1 MISKLN
7 YHSNENRAFRQKNF
21 QFKQTMKILL
31 FCLLLKFN
39 ISLAQ
44 EMASDFFAYRYNQI
58 IFESN
63 QFAWEKN
70 TSFGPLR
77 YNDFDFMI
85 KNKISEDSL
94 KLNRAIG
101 LNVDFHDYNLYAFQ
115 RISYKSKF
123 YTYFYF
129 RLVNDDNYHS
139 RYTGIS
145 RKKSR
150 LGLSSG
156 EMDFAGMGYE
166 DDNFLLQFGRG
177 RQSWGVGG
185 DIKIGLSEYSPSY
198 DYGLLGLKFGK
209 YKFRYFNGFLEN
221 IDSYNRY
228 ITGRSLEWNNNK
240 NILVSFSEIVIYSGL
255 NRSLD
260 FAYLNPVS
268 THLEIELNN
277 RQNTLGVISGNA
289 VWQFSVDYKFH
300 RDLRIM
306 TNFIIDEFVLD
317 KIQLDSNKTNGLAL
331 SNKIIWN
338 PPYIPENSNIFF
350 SFIAA
355 GTKTFRHEMGYNN
368 FVHRGH
374 PLGWVYGSD
383 GYEIASGF
391 NLFLDRQFLFISKLG
406 KRIIGSNSTKNLP
419 YLQNDDYLIDIYPSN
434 PVKDIFFID
443 LKFDLLLKH
452 NLHLH
457 THVEYLHNIIE
468 DPEIKLNFGLNISV
482 NK

>member
-1 MISKLN
+1 
-7 YHSNENRAFRQKNF
+7 
-21 QFKQTMKILL
+21 
-31 FCLLLKFN
+31 
-39 ISLAQ
+39 
-44 EMASDFFAYRYNQI
+44 
-58 IFESN
+58 
-63 QFAWEKN
+63 
-70 TSFGPLR
+70 
-77 YNDFDFMI
+77 
-85 KNKISEDSL
+85 
-94 KLNRAIG
+94 
-101 LNVDFHDYNLYAFQ
+101 
-115 RISYKSKF
+115 
-123 YTYFYF
+123 
-129 RLVNDDNYHS
+129 
-139 RYTGIS
+139 
-145 RKKSR
+145 
-150 LGLSSG
+150 
-156 EMDFAGMGYE
+156 
-166 DDNFLLQFGRG
+166 
-177 RQSWGVGG
+177 
-185 DIKIGLSEYSPSY
+185 
-198 DYGLLGLKFGK
+198 
-209 YKFRYFNGFLEN
+209 
-221 IDSYNRY
+221 
-228 ITGRSLEWNNNK
+228 
-240 NILVSFSEIVIYSGL
+240 
-255 NRSLD
+255 
-260 FAYLNPVS
+260 
-268 THLEIELNN
+268 
-277 RQNTLGVISGNA
+277 
-289 VWQFSVDYKFH
+289 
-300 RDLRIM
+300 M